1 MERTAVRRRL
11 TWQHAD
17 VLAVARETPRASR
30 IRLRLPDWPRHVA
43 GQHVDVR
50 LTAPDGYTAQRSY
63 SIASPPSQPDVELV
77 VERLDDGEVS
87 PYLTDELRAGDLLEV
102 RGPIGG
108 YFIWPERSETPVQL
122 VAGGSGV
129 VPFVAMLAHHRTT
142 DSSVPVRLLYSVR
155 THADVIGRAEL
166 RPRPDVGIALT
177 YTRDAPTG
185 WTGPRGRID
194 ADLLVRHAVPP
205 EQRPAILVCGST
217 PFVEAV
223 TSELIA
229 LGHAADRIKT
239 ERYGGMGETS

>member
-1 MERTAVRRRL
+1 M
-11 TWQHAD
+11 
-17 VLAVARETPRASR
+17 
-30 IRLRLPDWPRHVA
+30 PDWPGHVA

-63 SIASPPSQPDVELV
+63 SIASPPSQPALELV

-108 YFIWPERSETPVQL
+108 YFIWPECSDTPVQL

-142 DSSVPVRLLYSVR
+142 SSTVPVRLLYSVR
-155 THADVIGRAEL
+155 TDADIIARDEL
-166 RPRPDVGIALT
+166 RPSPGVDVILT
-177 YTRDAPTG
+177 FTRDAPTG

-194 ADLLVRHAVPP
+194 RDNLVRHTVPP

-217 PFVEAV
+217 PFVETA
-223 TSELIA
+223 SRELVA

-239 ERYGGMGETS
+239 ERYGGMGATS

>member
-1 MERTAVRRRL
+1 M
-11 TWQHAD
+11 
-17 VLAVARETPRASR
+17 
-30 IRLRLPDWPRHVA
+30 RLPDWPGHVA

-63 SIASPPSQPDVELV
+63 SIASAPSEPEVDLV

-87 PYLTDELRAGDLLEV
+87 PYLTDELRSGDLLEV

-108 YFIWPERSETPVQL
+108 FFVWPEHSDTSVQL

-142 DSSVPVRLLYSVR
+142 GSSVPVGLMYSVR
-155 THADVIGRAEL
+155 TPADVIGPDEL
-166 RPRPDVGIALT
+166 RPRPGVGVVLT
-177 YTRDAPTG
+177 YTREAPG
-185 WTGPRGRID
+185 DWSGLRGRID
-194 ADLLVRHAVPP
+194 QEKLAQHVVPP
-205 EQRPAILVCGST
+205 DQGPAIMICGST

-223 TSELIA
+223 SRDLLA

-239 ERYGGMGETS
+239 ERYGGMGEGS